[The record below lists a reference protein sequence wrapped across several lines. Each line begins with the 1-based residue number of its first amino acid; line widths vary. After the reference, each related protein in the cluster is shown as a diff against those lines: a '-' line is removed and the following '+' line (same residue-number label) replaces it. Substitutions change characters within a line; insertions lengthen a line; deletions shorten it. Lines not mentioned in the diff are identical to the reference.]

1 MYTVLRTQYPILD
14 PKKTHFH
21 LTRDIH
27 HTEGTVVAKTRDTGE
42 KKVSQKAMV
51 QAALEHCG
59 WEAKPSVM
67 QGYIKDT
74 FDGTELAPNIIS
86 NYKSQLKREGR
97 LPGGTRTRKTG
108 GSSLQ
113 VDDFKMIRT
122 LVSRLGADQVKE
134 LVDVVG

>member
-1 MYTVLRTQYPILD
+1 MYTILRTQYPILD
-14 PKKTHFH
+14 PKNPGFH
-21 LTRDIH
+21 LTQDTH

-59 WEAKPSVM
+59 WDAKPSVM

-108 GSSLQ
+108 ASLQ
-113 VDDFKMIRT
+113 VEDFKMIRT
-122 LVSRLGADQVKE
+122 LVSRLGAEQVKE